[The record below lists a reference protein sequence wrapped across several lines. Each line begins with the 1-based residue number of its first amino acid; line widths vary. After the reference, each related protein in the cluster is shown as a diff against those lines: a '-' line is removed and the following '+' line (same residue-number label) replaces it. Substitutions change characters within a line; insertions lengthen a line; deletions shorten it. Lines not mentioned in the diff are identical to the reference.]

1 MKPKGEEENLTTSSF
16 IGART
21 NSYWTEDEATWAIQ
35 DFNFLFTNVF
45 PLDDETTLPSGAM
58 ETMSS
63 LPCCCALRLFDL
75 APTQHTWGTMYHCIR
90 TTKRLPRI
98 CLLELCSSEKQMTA
112 DSTAFFS

>member
-1 MKPKGEEENLTTSSF
+1 MKPKGEEENLTTSLF

-58 ETMSS
+58 ETVSS
-63 LPCCCALRLFDL
+63 LVA
-75 APTQHTWGTMYHCIR
+75 APFVYLTWLQHNTPGEQC
-90 TTKRLPRI
+90 TTVSVPQSDFLVF
-98 CLLELCSSEKQMTA
+98 
-112 DSTAFFS
+112 AFLSFAAPKNR